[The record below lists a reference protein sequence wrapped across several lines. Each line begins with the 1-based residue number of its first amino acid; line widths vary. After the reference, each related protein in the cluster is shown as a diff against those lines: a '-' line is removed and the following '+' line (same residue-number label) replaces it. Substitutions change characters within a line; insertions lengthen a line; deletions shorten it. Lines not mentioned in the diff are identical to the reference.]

1 MTRISH
7 MQPAL
12 KGWTGEGA
20 ATGSPMPKSFS
31 FLLKGKKSSIDGVM
45 IAYLFVIERVGIYKG
60 K

>member
-1 MTRISH
+1 